1 MRVCTA
7 PAMCLACEMQPST
20 AHACSAQD
28 CNLVLLSAANT
39 IIYSS
44 GTGGDGAA
52 CALTVS
58 GLGGG
63 FIAVS
68 SPNST
73 ALYVQPGGF
82 RILLEGQNLQTN
94 QEVNQVYE
102 LATSAVALAA
112 NSPSGVITTARTLLP
127 TINAILAFGLGGTSS
142 QDTYLYSIAA
152 GSWAQTG
159 PLVAAGQRYGGGL
172 LTLQDG
178 SALAVAG
185 YQAGANPTSTCET
198 YLPLAGAWTATASL
212 AVSRGFVVAALLLT
226 GQVSSRARSAAFLR
240 K

>member
-1 MRVCTA
+1 MHLPCIGHYRCSQILLSCT
-7 PAMCLACEMQPST
+7 
-20 AHACSAQD
+20 AQD
-28 CNLVLLSAANT
+28 CNLALLSAANT
-39 IIYSS
+39 VIYSS
-44 GTGGDGAA
+44 STGGEGAG

-58 GLGGG
+58 SLGGG

-68 SPNST
+68 NPNGT
-73 ALYVQPGGF
+73 VLFQQPGGF

-94 QEVNQVYE
+94 QEVNQVYD
-102 LATSAVALAA
+102 LATSSVTLTA

-127 TINAILAFGLGGTSS
+127 TINAILAFGLGGASS

-172 LTLQDG
+172 ITLQDG

-185 YQAGANPTSTCET
+185 YEAGANPTSTCET
-198 YLPLAGAWTATASL
+198 YSPRAGAWSATGSL